1 MGNRLLRKTKARL
14 YKSRL
19 KKKIRISESERHR
32 GHLVN
37 SPLPLLGQETAKK
50 IKKKSNSK
58 KKSKSKKKREQR
70 KKVNLMIIKSSP
82 RKRQNRVSLKSS
94 SRMTLKLGKTIREL
108 KRKVNSST
116 GGKEQSLNDLIAII
130 ALKRQ
135 KRLTRARSPKRLRQR
150 AIHKVTILPR
160 SPRVHLRTSLRNPS
174 IKRCQH

>member
-82 RKRQNRVSLKSS
+82 RRRLNQMTVKSSPRRRVNQRTLKSS
-94 SRMTLKLGKTIREL
+94 PRRRLKLGKTIREL

-116 GGKEQSLNDLIAII
+116 GGKEQSLND
-130 ALKRQ
+130 
-135 KRLTRARSPKRLRQR
+135 
-150 AIHKVTILPR
+150 
-160 SPRVHLRTSLRNPS
+160 
-174 IKRCQH
+174 